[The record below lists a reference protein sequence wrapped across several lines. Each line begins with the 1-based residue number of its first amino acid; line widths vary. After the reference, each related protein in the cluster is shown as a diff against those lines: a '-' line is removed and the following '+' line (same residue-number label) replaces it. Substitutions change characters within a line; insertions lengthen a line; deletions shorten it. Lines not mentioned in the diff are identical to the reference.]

1 LFTPLVAEALVFG
14 RSGPGVS
21 SLSNPV
27 FFKGTRDAVS
37 TVRANG
43 GLMPNDRAIAHDGQG
58 DAMPCQC
65 PACKLASRRVAPLP
79 PRLVLISNPAG
90 AAPRDVVAEARAC

>member
-1 LFTPLVAEALVFG
+1 VLS
-14 RSGPGVS
+14 RSAKGAS

-65 PACKLASRRVAPLP
+65 PACISHFAFRRQFKAVATSSERPRVA
-79 PRLVLISNPAG
+79 
-90 AAPRDVVAEARAC
+90 RDVVAEARAC